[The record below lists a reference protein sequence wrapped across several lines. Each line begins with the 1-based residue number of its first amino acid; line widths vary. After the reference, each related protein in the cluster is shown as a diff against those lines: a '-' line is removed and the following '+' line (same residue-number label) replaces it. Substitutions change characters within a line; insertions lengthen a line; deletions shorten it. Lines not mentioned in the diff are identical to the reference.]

1 MQFDIYR
8 NTGAGSGFAPY
19 LIELQHDYVGNIK
32 TAVVAP
38 LIPEGSFTP
47 QGRLTPT
54 ISVLGE
60 NHMLST
66 TELFTVERRR
76 LGPVVTS
83 ADSLQ
88 QLIIGALDL
97 LFTGV

>member
-8 NTGAGSGFAPY
+8 NIGAGSGLAPY
-19 LIELQHDYVGNIK
+19 LIELQHDYLANIK

-47 QGRLTPT
+47 QGRLTPM
-54 ISVLGE
+54 ISVLGAS
-60 NHMLST
+60 HILST
-66 TELFTVERRR
+66 TELFTIERRR
-76 LGPVVTS
+76 LGPVV
-83 ADSLQ
+83 ANVDSLHQ
-88 QLIIGALDL
+88 RIIGAIDL

>member
-47 QGRLTPT
+47 QG
-54 ISVLGE
+54 G
-60 NHMLST
+60 
-66 TELFTVERRR
+66 
-76 LGPVVTS
+76 
-83 ADSLQ
+83 
-88 QLIIGALDL
+88 
-97 LFTGV
+97 